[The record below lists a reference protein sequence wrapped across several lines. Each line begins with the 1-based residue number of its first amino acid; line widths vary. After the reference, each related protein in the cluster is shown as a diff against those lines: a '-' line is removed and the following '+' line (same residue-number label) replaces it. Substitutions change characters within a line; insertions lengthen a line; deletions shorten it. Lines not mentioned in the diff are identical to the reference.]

1 MNTNCQN
8 NETKLELLCSG
19 ILQII
24 KLSRRKVADIFKLQL
39 KEKCIFVTNIL
50 WFLKSHYIIK
60 SADFMPKRPK

>member
-39 KEKCIFVTNIL
+39 KEKYIFVTNIL
-50 WFLKSHYIIK
+50 
-60 SADFMPKRPK
+60 